1 MLWAAC
7 TMCFFGFLRSGE
19 IVAPTAHTFDP
30 SYHLTLEDITIDS
43 PAAPQ
48 LVRVHIK
55 GSKTDPFRK
64 GVHIFLGRTKD
75 QLCPVAALLAY
86 VAIRGKASGPLFR
99 MADGTFLT
107 RDRFVQ
113 EVRKALSAAGVDQTK
128 YAGHSFRI
136 GAASTAA
143 AAGIAD
149 STIKTLGRWES
160 SAYQLYVRL
169 SREELAAITPKLARV
184 TI

>member
-1 MLWAAC
+1 
-7 TMCFFGFLRSGE
+7 
-19 IVAPTAHTFDP
+19 
-30 SYHLTLEDITIDS
+30 
-43 PAAPQ
+43 
-48 LVRVHIK
+48 
-55 GSKTDPFRK
+55 
-64 GVHIFLGRTKD
+64 
-75 QLCPVAALLAY
+75 
-86 VAIRGKASGPLFR
+86 

-128 YAGHSFRI
+128 YAGRSFRI